1 MSQFIRKSMRRGQTV
16 FLLLLMMTIFT
27 RFWQIG
33 QDSLWLDEGLSI
45 RLASYPFWD
54 IFKNAA
60 PIDHNPPLYL
70 YLLHFWMALFGN
82 SEASARSLSALCN
95 IATLPLLYLLAKRFF
110 SSKVALLSGLFF
122 AISPFQIYYAQ
133 ESRVYALHAFLA
145 LLSIYSFLRL
155 QEDGNFQKWAALWS
169 LSSIALVY
177 THIYAWFI
185 LLFQGLYWLFLY
197 LKSESHISFRKMF
210 FLNIFVVLAFI
221 PYALHL
227 IPLVLQIQQHYWI
240 SKPGLKHLI
249 ATYLQFGGGYYLGIP
264 MLLFA
269 MFGIYKINPKRS
281 HRPFILLTGW
291 LLIPVLVPFI
301 LSLLLKPF
309 FLTRYPIAAA
319 GSFYILAALGLH
331 HTKKSI
337 QNVAIAFLLIVGLF
351 VNLRNGFIDN
361 RAPWRT
367 AVKEVTQQ
375 LADTQ
380 TLVVIG
386 ADFCKRDIFD
396 YYAKNLSAPVFPL
409 NREVSI
415 HEIAG
420 SIESVNPQKLL
431 FIASHFGDS
440 EQQLVEY
447 LLHRY
452 RLTYQ
457 KSYPHFDLFQRQQVF
472 IKVYVFADK

>member
-1 MSQFIRKSMRRGQTV
+1 MRFIQKELSRERV
-16 FLLLLMMTIFT
+16 IFLLLLLFTIFT

-45 RLASYPFWD
+45 RLSSYPLEE

-70 YLLHFWMALFGN
+70 YLLHFWLALFGK
-82 SEASARSLSALCN
+82 SEVAARSLSALCN
-95 IATLPLLYLLAKRFF
+95 ITTLPLLYLLAKRLF
-110 SSKVALLSGLFF
+110 SNKVALLSGLFF

-155 QEDGNFQKWAALWS
+155 QEDCKLQKWAALWL

-185 LLFQGLYWLFLY
+185 LLFQGLYWLY
-197 LKSESHISFRKMF
+197 LLFNSESHAPFKKLLL
-210 FLNIFVVLAFI
+210 LNVLVVFAFI

-227 IPLVLQIQQHYWI
+227 VPLVLQIQKHYWI
-240 SKPGLKHLI
+240 SKPGVQHLI
-249 ATYLQFGGGYYLGIP
+249 ATYLQFGGGYYLGVP

-269 MFGIYKINPKRS
+269 MFGIYKIYHNKSPRS
-281 HRPFILLTGW
+281 FFFLAGW
-291 LLIPVLVPFI
+291 LIIPVLVPFL

-319 GSFYILAALGLH
+319 GSFYIFAALGLQF
-331 HTKKSI
+331 TQKPI
-337 QNVAIAFLLIVGLF
+337 RIAAIVFFLAVGMF

-367 AVKEVTQQ
+367 VAKEVAQ
-375 LADTQ
+375 LADSQ

-396 YYAKNLSAPVFPL
+396 YYAKELSAPVLPI

-415 HEIAG
+415 NEIVE
-420 SIESVNPQKLL
+420 SIASGNPQKLL
-431 FIASHFGDS
+431 FIASHFGNS
-440 EQQLVEY
+440 EQQLVDQLMQY
-447 LLHRY
+447 Y
-452 RLTYQ
+452 NLTDQ
-457 KSYPHFDLFQRQQVF
+457 KTYPHFDLFDRRQVF
-472 IKVYVFADK
+472 ISVYEFTKI